1 MTQTRLPE
9 PQAETITT
17 TLPGTPAVP
26 ARTAFNPHQT
36 HMTNITPAEVLI
48 VDDEPDIRDLLNE
61 FLNSQNLTVQTAAD
75 AAAARQVFEQA
86 PPRIAV
92 LDIQMPGEDGLS
104 LARWIRE
111 HFPGCGIIMLTT
123 AAEAID
129 RVIGLEVGADDYV
142 PKPFDLREL
151 LARVRALMRR
161 LNESSAEGNTASSAT
176 SSQVRFGHCTLD
188 LDSHRLIDKQ
198 GDEIAITAAEFDLLS
213 LFARNPNKPLNR
225 DQIMERAHNKGWEV
239 FDRSI
244 DLRIMRLRR
253 KIEVNPNK
261 PEVLKTVRG
270 VGYIFTTGDNR

>member
-1 MTQTRLPE
+1 MTDTS
-9 PQAETITT
+9 
-17 TLPGTPAVP
+17 PAD
-26 ARTAFNPHQT
+26 
-36 HMTNITPAEVLI
+36 VLI

-61 FLNSQNLTVQTAAD
+61 FLVSQNLVAATAAD
-75 AAAARQVFEQA
+75 AAQARLVFEQGA
-86 PPRIAV
+86 PRIAI

-104 LARWIRE
+104 LARWIRT
-111 HFPGCGIIMLTT
+111 HHPRCGIIMLTT
-123 AAEAID
+123 ASEAID

-151 LARVRALMRR
+151 LARVRALLRR
-161 LNESSAEGNTASSAT
+161 LNEPAASGNTPAQSDSNKRVA
-176 SSQVRFGHCTLD
+176 FGHCVLD
-188 LDSHRLIDKQ
+188 LEAHRLLDKN

-253 KIEVNPNK
+253 KIEINPNK

-270 VGYIFTTGDNR
+270 VGYIFSTGENR

>member
-1 MTQTRLPE
+1 
-9 PQAETITT
+9 
-17 TLPGTPAVP
+17 
-26 ARTAFNPHQT
+26 
-36 HMTNITPAEVLI
+36 
-48 VDDEPDIRDLLNE
+48 
-61 FLNSQNLTVQTAAD
+61 
-75 AAAARQVFEQA
+75 
-86 PPRIAV
+86 
-92 LDIQMPGEDGLS
+92 
-104 LARWIRE
+104 
-111 HFPGCGIIMLTT
+111 MLTT

-161 LNESSAEGNTASSAT
+161 LNDSAQDSDSGPQAHTGKK
-176 SSQVRFGHCTLD
+176 VRFGHCILD
-188 LDSHRLIDKQ
+188 LESHRLLGRD

-270 VGYIFTTGDNR
+270 VGYIYATGENQ